1 MTVAYVPNH
10 SQIMAKLN
18 LKDSGERHNE
28 NFNIFLYVKVFQKKQ
43 ADCTDINLTCGTAA
57 SSASYYYVKYY
68 TSSLHA
74 YLEKFSTL
82 FVNINFI
89 VMFFVLICYVF
100 MFYGTQQAER
110 HVHIKHW
117 WMTSRSSP
125 QPFAYL
131 CWMSASRAQTL
142 FGRNYQTN

>member
-28 NFNIFLYVKVFQKKQ
+28 NFNIFLYAKVFQKKQ

-57 SSASYYYVKYY
+57 SYYYVKYY

-74 YLEKFSTL
+74 YLEKFSAL

-142 FGRNYQTN
+142 FGRNYQTNWG